1 MMALHSRSRAGPVR
15 SSLGMRVPQTLMPKC
30 SVNHVHEQSNRRNRQ
45 KGVLTH
51 VKTNSRATSPSR
63 RPVLQ
68 VLLTLACFVEKTGD
82 EAEQQ

>member
-15 SSLGMRVPQTLMPKC
+15 SSLGMRVPQTLIPNAALTML
-30 SVNHVHEQSNRRNRQ
+30 HEQSNRRNRQ

-51 VKTNSRATSPSR
+51 VRTNSRATSPSR